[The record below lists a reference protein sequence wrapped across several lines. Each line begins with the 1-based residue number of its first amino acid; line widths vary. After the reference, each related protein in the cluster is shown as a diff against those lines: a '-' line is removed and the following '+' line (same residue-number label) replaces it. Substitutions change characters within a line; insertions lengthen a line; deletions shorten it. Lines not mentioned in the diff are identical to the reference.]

1 MKNAFFAVARI
12 GVMGLLMYSMVSCD
26 KDGRLDP
33 SENIS
38 DVAVSGLVEDF
49 GMTFAVINGYV
60 NLNLLHLNA
69 IHLHPQILYIQ
80 PLLMNFLLFYPLLM
94 VQ

>member
-60 NLNLLHLNA
+60 NLNLLHLNNGYP
-69 IHLHPQILYIQ
+69 IFGIELGQGSEQGKRY
-80 PLLMNFLLFYPLLM
+80 LLS
-94 VQ
+94 